1 MNVDGNIP
9 WLANVPPE
17 EMRRIVDALYRVHRL
32 IPAITDRD
40 TLLERIM
47 EEGKEVAR
55 AEACSLLLYDQASG
69 QLYFQVAQGESGDQQ
84 ALKRDVRLKLGQGI
98 GGEAAAKRE
107 SINVENVDD
116 DPRFFRLA
124 DRVTHFKTRSLLA
137 VPLLDREDL
146 VGVIE
151 VVNKADG
158 RAFTDTDLHV
168 MEMFS
173 SLAATSIANA
183 HLIQENLRAAR
194 MAAIGQAIAGL
205 SHYAKNIITSMTNS
219 VDLIDQGLQTGDRGM
234 IERVWPIFK
243 RSTTRIADFVQDM
256 LAFSKPRKPVIE
268 ACSLR
273 GLIDDAARSV
283 TGLQPDCGLAI
294 EVDTDHA
301 GDRAHLDTKG
311 LFRCL
316 LNLLGNAAEAVPAEG
331 GRIIVRAVAT
341 PDNGLVIEVRDNG
354 PGIPEENR
362 DKVFEPFFSTKGS
375 RGTGL
380 GLAVT
385 QKVIREHGGEITVGV
400 APEGG
405 ALFRITLPEVYKA
418 GQ

>member
-1 MNVDGNIP
+1 MNVDGNIS

-32 IPAITDRD
+32 ISAVTDRD

-98 GGEAAAKRE
+98 AGEAAAKRE

-116 DPRFFRLA
+116 DPRFFRFA

-158 RAFTDTDLHV
+158 GAFTDTDLHV

-183 HLIQENLRAAR
+183 HLIEENLRAAR

-219 VDLIDQGLQTGDRGM
+219 VDLIDQGLQTGDRSM
-234 IERVWPIFK
+234 VERVWPIFK
-243 RSTTRIADFVQDM
+243 RSNTRIADFVQDM
-256 LAFSKPRKPVIE
+256 LAFSKPRKPLIE

-283 TGLQPDCGLAI
+283 TGLQPDCDLAI

-380 GLAVT
+380 GLSVT

-418 GQ
+418 RQ